1 MKSKI
6 VSARIS
12 PHENEKLKASGYTA
26 KDAILYFLD
35 NISTDKSKKQMELLK
50 VRDEIKDFQAKLK
63 VAKQK
68 EKELIKELGEY
79 GLEYSNI
86 ENRAVKTIIQRF
98 NNGGYDSIDEFLIHS
113 KNKDLIKNLATKT
126 DMEVVELINLV
137 EKRLASVNI

>member
-12 PHENEKLKASGYTA
+12 PHENEKLKESGYTA

-35 NISTDKSKKQMELLK
+35 NISSDKSKKRMELLK
-50 VRDEIKDFQAKLK
+50 IQDEIKDLETKLK

-79 GLEYSNI
+79 GLEYSAI
-86 ENRAVKTIIQRF
+86 ENRAVNTIIQRF
-98 NNGGYDSIDEFLIHS
+98 NNGGYNSIEEFLVHS
-113 KNKDLIKNLATKT
+113 KNKDLIENLAIKS
-126 DMEVVELINLV
+126 DLKVVDLINLV
-137 EKRLASVNI
+137 EEKLASVNI